1 MTHRQFK
8 SASIVSA
15 LLFVSTSAWAAPPR
29 APLPPPGDSA
39 RMLQVGGKHEQN
51 WNNENQNQMEPRGGQ
66 WHKGK

>member
-15 LLFVSTSAWAAPPR
+15 LLFVSTSAWAPPPR

>member
-29 APLPPPGDSA
+29 APVPPPGDSA